1 MARTNSRFCFFWVPH
16 PAADSTGWWTGM
28 QKACAASAG
37 AAVGRSFRAG
47 SGSHVAWLRRGKGE
61 GKGGDARPL
70 SRLRVPLA
78 GISVDQPWL
87 SSWPRRRAQSASARP
102 GRNLEA
108 SHAGT
113 AKLDLCRS
121 LSSRASDLDDLF
133 ADPRPSVTYKL
144 RIITGDLRGAG
155 TSEEIMIQV
164 HCASRP
170 LLRMYA
176 RAWPSSYPAAA

>member
-1 MARTNSRFCFFWVPH
+1 MYISLAQADAITNLRSYWYLLGVRQGV
-16 PAADSTGWWTGM
+16 
-28 QKACAASAG
+28 AG
-37 AAVGRSFRAG
+37 KV
-47 SGSHVAWLRRGKGE
+47 E
-61 GKGGDARPL
+61 GL
-70 SRLRVPLA
+70 LVT
-78 GISVDQPWL
+78 
-87 SSWPRRRAQSASARP
+87 QSASARP

-108 SHAGT
+108 PHAGT
-113 AKLDLCRS
+113 AKLELCRS